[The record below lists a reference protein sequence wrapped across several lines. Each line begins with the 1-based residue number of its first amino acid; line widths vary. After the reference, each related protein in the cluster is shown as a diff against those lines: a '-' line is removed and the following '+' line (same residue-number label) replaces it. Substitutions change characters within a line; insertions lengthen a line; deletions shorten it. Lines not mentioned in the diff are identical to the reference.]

1 MRKLTFLF
9 ALLCVSVMGFAI
21 DWSGYEYLGDG
32 AGGGAY
38 SNKYKLAP
46 GEGQG
51 VVNIQHPGWAT
62 ADGIYTTF
70 PAGVTECSL
79 GAGNFDSYGAGMI
92 LHLSAFTAKE
102 TEVTVTHGTGTC
114 VFTVYYEDG
123 TEGDTGGGD
132 EPVDPTPD
140 PEPDPNSYTAGGHTI
155 TLDASYV
162 NDIYTLVISSTDNME
177 GLGGSFWFVNGVAK
191 DMRTNEGT
199 TSYTVSDDKKTI
211 TCVTQSTSAP
221 SFDGNLYVLFP
232 GEANFGKPTLNWED
246 RTGTGGGSTPDPT
259 PEPTAEG
266 EKFIAANASI
276 NSVYIAPGWTEDTE
290 SEATVVYNSTTGV
303 ITATI
308 LKALSGQWQGQV
320 KMNLGFSYVAG
331 KYYDFSIKFHADK
344 AVNQVTLKT
353 NNNNVLFYED
363 QSVTIPADEDYVWTK
378 SDVSGIAGDN
388 IFVFDFGHASANTTV
403 TISNISI
410 IEHDAP
416 APSGDGIDWS
426 SLSWITNASGNN
438 DYTNKYKAVAGE
450 TGPSNIDVIQSPGW
464 ASGNIGLYVTF
475 PSADFHSITANGSA
489 LNASQY
495 TINGAGIL
503 FHMTAFTAIETE
515 IVVDVAGTERTFTVY
530 FADGVL
536 ISEYCGYEGD
546 NTQQDGHYVKLT
558 WETADNGDVIITLA
572 SGTNSGV
579 CSYRNGGFEGGIS
592 TFEISTDNFATSTPA
607 SDYFTSV
614 DVNSGNT
621 YTLTKKADLPI
632 GAKIKHSTGALAWV
646 DGGVNRYCF
655 PEYIYTY
662 GSVCA
667 EEPELTSITLS
678 ASANIAQVG
687 GNITLTS
694 AALDQYGSAM
704 DETITYSVNPADA
717 GTFAGN
723 VFTFE
728 KVGAATITATSGA
741 VSNSIV
747 VYGVSSD
754 NIALNK
760 TSEAGYNPGNQAEI
774 NTKVNDGA
782 ENTAWVTWDWRDA
795 SEEWWYVDLGSLYDI
810 TGISVL
816 WGADYSTNYILQVR
830 DDAPSAEEK
839 ANDGAWTTVATVTTA
854 SANNVAFNYV
864 TATGRYVRLHSLA
877 KPGPCIRLRELQVF
891 GSESATL
898 TKAVSASV
906 NDDAMGTA
914 TVKQSG
920 EAVTE
925 VDTNSEVEFSAVA
938 KDGYIFVSWSNGETR
953 PTFTTTVS
961 ETMNLTATFRA
972 MGTVYCNTLVHSS
985 NGGQEHDAYVTMKR
999 TAANTY
1005 QLIVRAEYE
1014 LGNFSNTEFRI
1025 KEEGAANT
1033 SNFNLNNKGVL
1044 SDGNHTLTGTIIS
1057 TVEPEMISGK
1067 LYVNIVGQWE
1077 GQFDRLTNIEYA
1089 VACDD
1094 NVSVTSIELS
1104 QSSAK
1109 LLVSKTLTL
1118 TPMFAPVYATDK
1130 ALTWE
1135 TSNSSVATVV
1145 DGVVTAQ
1152 AAGTATITAKL
1163 TSDNSIYATCTVTV
1177 VESLTEA
1184 TWYGYEFVAPQ
1195 EGQTVFTYAITRS
1208 VDQKLTFTMTTDK
1221 NVIGFVAFININGTD
1236 YQLNGYGAGLT
1247 ASYTTTDTYEDNVL
1261 LNCMWDFRS
1270 ANYRQTFDF
1279 TYRVGDENDA
1289 LKILTIDDDV
1299 DNTTIIEPFDGQN
1312 VNLSIVNRSFVADNL
1327 YTLVLPF
1334 DADAAQTAAKLPG
1347 KLTKLSNTYV
1357 KENKDLR
1364 VNFVDAEAIEA
1375 GVPYLYTPSA
1385 DVKNA
1390 IFENVTV
1397 SKDLH
1402 ATVPAD
1408 GLAAYYGIY
1417 APTTG
1422 SALKNISNA
1431 YVLGSDQY
1439 LYDVQTLSNEQ
1450 SMKALRGYFVL
1461 NFPANTPS
1469 GMRARVV
1476 FNSQE
1481 TEVATGISDVQSDV
1495 QCTKVIRDGQLLI
1508 LRDGKTYNVQGQLI
1522 K

>member
-1 MRKLTFLF
+1 MKNKLTLLF
-9 ALLCVSVMGFAI
+9 ALLCASMMSFAI
-21 DWSGYEYLGDG
+21 DWDSKAWIGNGSGN
-32 AGGGAY
+32 AAY
-38 SNKYKLAP
+38 TDAMKIDLPSGFN
-46 GEGQG
+46 
-51 VVNIQHPGWAT
+51 VVNLQSSFGTEA
-62 ADGIYTTF
+62 GIYITA
-70 PAGVTECSL
+70 PSDAGLTCDLPS
-79 GAGNFDSYGAGMI
+79 GKFATQGAGM
-92 LHLSAFTAKE
+92 LLYLSAFILKE
-102 TEVTVTHGTGTC
+102 TPVTVTSGGTNYI
-114 VFTVYYEDG
+114 VTVYWKDG
-123 TEGDTGGGD
+123 TDTEGDTGDGD
-132 EPVDPTPD
+132 D
-140 PEPDPNSYTAGGHTI
+140 PE
-155 TLDASYV
+155 
-162 NDIYTLVISSTDNME
+162 
-177 GLGGSFWFVNGVAK
+177 
-191 DMRTNEGT
+191 
-199 TSYTVSDDKKTI
+199 
-211 TCVTQSTSAP
+211 
-221 SFDGNLYVLFP
+221 
-232 GEANFGKPTLNWED
+232 
-246 RTGTGGGSTPDPT
+246 DPT
-259 PEPTAEG
+259 PEPAAEG
-266 EKFIAANASI
+266 EKFIAANAAI
-276 NSVYIAPGWTEDTE
+276 DHTFFRTYGWAEETTPSTCNWSDGELEVTMTDGKNEQWQAQVFLDTKITYDA
-290 SEATVVYNSTTGV
+290 SKQYDISFDIITNNGVGGIMVKLGDAGSLYNETFTTG
-303 ITATI
+303 AGE
-308 LKALSGQWQGQV
+308 LKHYTKENVQG
-320 KMNLGFSYVAG
+320 VAANDG
-331 KYYDFSIKFHADK
+331 MLI
-344 AVNQVTLKT
+344 
-353 NNNNVLFYED
+353 
-363 QSVTIPADEDYVWTK
+363 
-378 SDVSGIAGDN
+378 
-388 IFVFDFGHASANTTV
+388 FDFGYAPANTTV

-426 SLSWITNASGNN
+426 SLSWITNVSGNN
-438 DYTNKYKAVAGE
+438 DYTNKYKAAAGE

-475 PSADFHSITANGSA
+475 PSADFRSITANGSA

-495 TINGAGIL
+495 TIDGAGIL

-621 YTLTKKADLPI
+621 YTLTKKADLPV

-667 EEPELTSITLS
+667 EEPELTSITFS

-717 GTFAGN
+717 GSFTGN

-728 KVGAATITATSGA
+728 KVGAATITATSGT
-741 VSNSIV
+741 VSKSID

-760 TSEAGYNPGNQAEI
+760 TCEGGFYDNNSAESAD
-774 NTKVNDGA
+774 KANDGLDG
-782 ENTAWVTWDWRDA
+782 NDGNGWVTWGAPSTDV
-795 SEEWWYVDLGSLYDI
+795 EWWYVDLGSLYDI

-816 WGADYSTNYILQVR
+816 WGTDYSTNYILQVR
-830 DDAPSAEEK
+830 NDAPSAEDK
-839 ANDGAWTTVATVTTA
+839 ADDAAWTTVATVTTA
-854 SANNVAFNYV
+854 SANSVAFNYV
-864 TATGRYVRLHSLA
+864 TATGRYVRLHSLT
-877 KPGPCIRLRELQVF
+877 KSGPCIRLRELQVF

-906 NDDAMGTA
+906 NDATMGTA

-1067 LYVNIVGQWE
+1067 LYVNIVGKYE

-1104 QSSAK
+1104 QNSAK
-1109 LLVSKTLTL
+1109 LLINKTLTL
-1118 TPMFAPVYATDK
+1118 TPTFAPAYATDR

-1135 TSNSSVATVV
+1135 TSNASVATVV

-1152 AAGTATITAKL
+1152 AAGTATITARL
-1163 TSDNSIYATCTVTV
+1163 TSDNTVYATCNITVVDALTETVWHGYAVGNPPTEGNILITYTVTRD
-1177 VESLTEA
+1177 VE
-1184 TWYGYEFVAPQ
+1184 Q
-1195 EGQTVFTYAITRS
+1195 H
-1208 VDQKLTFTMTTDK
+1208 LTFSLTTDK
-1221 NVIGFVAFININGTD
+1221 DLLGFVAYINIAGVPHELT
-1236 YQLNGYGAGLT
+1236 GYGAGHT
-1247 ASYTTTDTYEDNVL
+1247 ATYTTVDTYEDNIN
-1261 LNCMWDFRS
+1261 LNCMWDVRGVEYGQNF
-1270 ANYRQTFDF
+1270 NF
-1279 TYRVGDENDA
+1279 TYMVGSENQEPNVLA
-1289 LKILTIDDDV
+1289 IYEAQ
-1299 DNTTIIEPFDGQN
+1299 DNTSALAAHNNME
-1312 VNLSIVNRSFVADNL
+1312 VAAVSVNRMFTAGNL

-1334 DADAAQTAAKLPG
+1334 DLDEATLAEKLPG
-1347 KLTKLSNTYV
+1347 ALTRLNNTYV
-1357 KENKDLR
+1357 KDNGDLR
-1364 VNFVDAEAIEA
+1364 LNFVNASSLEA

-1385 DVKNA
+1385 DVKNP
-1390 IFENVTV
+1390 IFTDVTI
-1397 SKDLH
+1397 SSTLRPI
-1402 ATVPAD
+1402 VPAD
-1408 GLAAYYGIY
+1408 NYAAYYGIY
-1417 APTTG
+1417 APRAG
-1422 SALKNISNA
+1422 ESLLNITNG
-1431 YVLGSDQY
+1431 YVLGSDRY
-1439 LYDVQTLSNEQ
+1439 LYKTADLPAEQTMN
-1450 SMKALRGYFVL
+1450 ALRGYFVL
-1461 NFPANTPS
+1461 NFPVS
-1469 GMRARVV
+1469 GPGLAPRARVV
-1476 FNSQE
+1476 FENEEIE
-1481 TEVATGISDVQSDV
+1481 TPTDVEQVLGENASS
-1495 QCTKVIRDGQLLI
+1495 KVLRGGVLYI
-1508 LRDGKTYNVQGQLI
+1508 LRDGKMYNAQGQLI
-1522 K
+1522 ENK